1 LQKLRSCYGFAL
13 PLVAEFAAML
23 KTYRK
28 TDAPAWERKIVML
41 MAFLLG
47 ATLLLFT
54 VWAIIIY
61 LDLDGSAACVEEGG
75 IWYEGECIREEV
87 PDESRAPG

>member
-1 LQKLRSCYGFAL
+1 M
-13 PLVAEFAAML
+13 AEFAAML

>member
-1 LQKLRSCYGFAL
+1 
-13 PLVAEFAAML
+13 ML